1 MSHITRGRLTASQI
15 TVRLDGVCDHP
26 ASRVTFDGRV
36 RVGDSGGDTALLDV
50 GVGDAWLAVEVR
62 VPRLRGEESVD
73 CAWAIAVA
81 VSGSGNSLG
90 WLRVATMFATDIELF
105 IKVFGCRLRRYRKC
119 DAEVEA
125 KFRRER
131 RRSERGTYCL
141 ELTFSQPPHILR
153 SPGSTS
159 TDVMRWHHSQ
169 YGMKAHLFLSPITAA

>member
-1 MSHITRGRLTASQI
+1 M
-15 TVRLDGVCDHP
+15 
-26 ASRVTFDGRV
+26 TFDGRV
-36 RVGDSGGDTALLDV
+36 RVGDGGGDTALLDV

-131 RRSERGTYCL
+131 GRSERGTYSSGIPRAD
-141 ELTFSQPPHILR
+141 FPQPPHIVR
-153 SPGSTS
+153 SPGSTC